1 MIRIIIQMLIWA
13 VMIIYLC
20 CCSDKSTEP
29 DDDNNE
35 MRPQIHIFVTDTAY
49 NPIKNAYIE
58 MTFYLKDS
66 TIAFTSNSRT
76 NDYGYYYCTPAITAN
91 FLNNIAIHA
100 LKDGY
105 ISDTV
110 SIEVLYNYQ
119 VFNLNFRLKPIGT
132 LL

>member
-1 MIRIIIQMLIWA
+1 MRRFMQIFIILSLA
-13 VMIIYLC
+13 IIAIFG
-20 CCSDKSTEP
+20 CSDKSTEP

-91 FLNNIAIHA
+91 FLNHIEIHA
-100 LKDGY
+100 LKGGY